1 MRAAT
6 AVQVQTLEQLMPGR
20 VNVSRRERSMYSHD
34 VGSLPGL
41 IKPFLGNTMPAGVVQ
56 PVSEEEVLRL
66 VQWASREK
74 VPLVPRGKSTSGYGG
89 VLPVQGGLVV
99 DFVRMSGIVSLK
111 AEEVTVQPGISWKR
125 LDEYLKKHGLT
136 IRLYPSSYPSSTVGG
151 WLAQGGAGFGSWKYG
166 WFSENVVSARVVLG
180 NGTVREVSGEELSMV
195 ADAEG
200 ITGVIT
206 QVTLRTMPALELE
219 VSLAAF
225 DTARHMARFIAS
237 LEEMDV
243 WSVSFVNPDMVR
255 LSNQAP
261 LRTHH
266 DHPAEERVVFPE
278 KYLVLLA
285 YGKDASADGR
295 GTVAEV
301 IAEVVKNSG
310 GQMLSPELAEHEWA
324 ERFHIMKV
332 KRLGPSVVPAE
343 AVLPLKG
350 LAEVLEELEA
360 KIRQPLALEGMGVSG
375 DEIVLLGFIPQ
386 DQRRLGYSL
395 TFPLYLTVA
404 KTAKRHGGRAYSTG
418 LYFAGEAPSVFGRE
432 RLDAL
437 TAFKADT
444 DPVGILNPGKVLRSK
459 LSGMIG
465 LAMRFESLLRPF
477 GNLSK
482 VKLEER
488 IGSRPVKGIP
498 PEVVWYAYACSSCGY
513 CVDECDQYYGRMWES
528 QSPRGKWFFIRE
540 LVEGREKLDQEAVNT
555 FMVCTTCE
563 LCNVMC
569 SEKLPIEPSWL
580 KLRELAI
587 DKGGK
592 MTIPPFEIMSASLED
607 NLNIWA
613 YYSKNRT
620 DWIPEDVKPHIR
632 EKGET
637 LYFAGCTASFVENDI
652 GQSSVRL
659 LRDAGIEFTHMGED
673 ECCCGLPMLVAGKW
687 EQFGRI
693 VEHNLTQAQK
703 RGAKRVITSCPACW
717 LSWSHFYKEWA
728 EKLGLSYDFE
738 VLHYSEALQPA
749 LASGKL
755 TFNHMN
761 KKVTWHD
768 SCHIGRAGGVY
779 EPPREL
785 IKAVPG
791 VEFRELEHNREHGHC
806 CGSVLTLI
814 SEPEVAHDIGAMK
827 LEEVKQTGADEVLA
841 LCPCCEFQLRVS
853 ADKRNMDVK
862 VTDLASFLA
871 KARGYEVK
879 EDLGHVL
886 SSWATFE
893 AMIALM
899 LPENMAGL
907 MQELFPQ
914 LVDAMPIGMGRM
926 MRFIGKLG
934 PAGGVLLGAMKPL
947 FPVLFPLLMPAMMP
961 KVLPDMLQAVGKR
974 VPMPDFMREQM
985 PDLMPRAFDN
995 LLPHLLPGVVPLISQ
1010 PLVDYLRGR
1019 AGRAPSGPA
1028 QKPTQGDG
1036 APGPGVTGTDTKER
1050 KAASP
1055 VG

>member
-1 MRAAT
+1 
-6 AVQVQTLEQLMPGR
+6 MPGR
-20 VNVSRRERSMYSHD
+20 VNFDRRERSMYSHD

-41 IKPFLGNTMPAGVVQ
+41 IKPFLGNTVPAGVVQ
-56 PVSEEEVLRL
+56 PVSEEEIARL
-66 VQWASREK
+66 VQWAALEK

-99 DFVRMSGIVSLK
+99 DFVRMSKVVSLNNG
-111 AEEVTVQPGISWKR
+111 EVTVQPGISWKK
-125 LDEYLKKHGLT
+125 LDEYLNKQGMTL
-136 IRLYPSSYPSSTVGG
+136 RLYPSSYPSSTVGG
-151 WLAQGGAGFGSWKYG
+151 WLAQGGAGFGSWQYG
-166 WFSENVVSARVVLG
+166 WFPENVVSARIVLG
-180 NGTVREVSGEELSMV
+180 SGTVKEISGQELSLI

-200 ITGVIT
+200 ISGLIT
-206 QVTLRTMPALELE
+206 EITLKVMPALELAL
-219 VSLAAF
+219 SLAAF
-225 DTARHMARFIAS
+225 ETARDLARFVGS
-237 LEEMDV
+237 LGEMDI
-243 WSVSFVNPDMVR
+243 WSLSFVNPDMVR
-255 LSNQAP
+255 LSNLAP

-266 DHPAEERVVFPE
+266 DHPAEQRVLFPE

-285 YGKDASADGR
+285 YGKDASADGK
-295 GTVAEV
+295 GIVDDV
-301 IAEVVKNSG
+301 IGEVVKSSG
-310 GQMLSPELAEHEWA
+310 GEMLSRELAEHEWA

-343 AVLPLKG
+343 AVLPLSA
-350 LAEVLEELEA
+350 LAEVLQELEA

-386 DQRRLGYSL
+386 DERHFSYSL

-418 LYFAGEAPSVFGRE
+418 LYFAGEAPSVFGKE
-432 RLDAL
+432 RLRAIK
-437 TAFKADT
+437 AFKGET
-444 DPVGILNPGKVLRSK
+444 DPAGILNPGKVLRSK

-465 LAMRFESLLRPF
+465 LAMRFEPLLRPF

-482 VKLEER
+482 VRLEER
-488 IGSRPVKGIP
+488 IGKRPIKSIP
-498 PEVVWYAYACSSCGY
+498 PEVVWYAYACSSCGF

-528 QSPRGKWFFIRE
+528 QSPRGKWFYLRE

-555 FMVCTTCE
+555 FMACTTCE

-587 DKGGK
+587 ETKKK

-613 YYSKNRT
+613 YYKKNRA
-620 DWIPEDVKPHIR
+620 DWVPEDVKPHILD
-632 EKGET
+632 KGET

-659 LRDAGIEFTHMGED
+659 LKDAGIEFTYMGED
-673 ECCCGLPMLVAGKW
+673 ESCCGLPMLVAGKW
-687 EQFGRI
+687 EQFGQI

-703 RGAKRVITSCPACW
+703 RGAKTVIASCPACW

-728 EKLGLSYDFE
+728 EKLGLKFDIN
-738 VLHYSEALQPA
+738 VLHYSEALLPA
-749 LASGKL
+749 LESGKL
-755 TFNHMN
+755 KFNKVN

-791 VEFRELEHNREHGHC
+791 VEFRELEHNRDHGHC
-806 CGSVLTLI
+806 CGSVLSLV
-814 SEPEVAHDIGAMK
+814 SEPEVAYDIGAMK
-827 LEEVKQTGADEVLA
+827 LEEVKQTGVEEVLS
-841 LCPCCEFQLRVS
+841 LCPCCQFQMRVS
-853 ADKRNMDVK
+853 SEKRNMDVK
-862 VTDLASFLA
+862 VTDLATFLA

-893 AMIALM
+893 AMIELM
-899 LPENMAGL
+899 LPENMATL
-907 MQELFPQ
+907 MEELFPQ
-914 LVDAMPIGMGRM
+914 LVDAMPLGMGGM

-934 PAGGVLLGAMKPL
+934 PVGGLLLGAMKPL
-947 FPVLFPLLMPAMMP
+947 FPTLFPMLMPAMMP
-961 KVLPDMLQAVGKR
+961 KVMPDMLEAVGKR

-995 LLPHLLPGVVPLISQ
+995 LLPHMLPKIVPLISR
-1010 PLVDYLRGR
+1010 PLIDYLRGKTP
-1019 AGRAPSGPA
+1019 AKPGSAAAAAP
-1028 QKPTQGDG
+1028 
-1036 APGPGVTGTDTKER
+1036 TGKQER
-1050 KAASP
+1050 KESAP
-1055 VG
+1055 VR

>member
-6 AVQVQTLEQLMPGR
+6 AIQVQKLEELMPER
-20 VNVSRRERSMYSHD
+20 VNFSRRERSMYSHD
-34 VGSLPGL
+34 VGTLPGL
-41 IKPFLGNTMPAGVVQ
+41 IKPFLGSTMPAGVVQ
-56 PVSEEEVLRL
+56 PVSEEEL
-66 VQWASREK
+66 VELVRWAAEEN

-89 VLPVQGGLVV
+89 VLPVHGGLVV
-99 DFVRMSGIVSLK
+99 DFVRMNRVLSLQG
-111 AEEVTVQPGISWKR
+111 EEVTVQAGISWRK
-125 LDEYLKKHGLT
+125 LDQYLDKHGLT
-136 IRLYPSSYPSSTVGG
+136 LRLYPSSYPSSTVAG
-151 WLAQGGAGFGSWKYG
+151 WLAQGGAGFGSWAYG
-166 WFSENVVSARVVLG
+166 WFAENVVSARIVQGDGV
-180 NGTVREVSGEELSMV
+180 VREVTGPELSMV

-200 ITGVIT
+200 VTGLITS
-206 QVTLRTMPALELE
+206 VTLKTMPSMQLA

-225 DTARHMARFIAS
+225 NTAREMARLITALGDMDIWS
-237 LEEMDV
+237 L
-243 WSVSFVNPDMVR
+243 SFVNPDMVR
-255 LSNQAP
+255 LANRAP

-266 DHPAEERVVFPE
+266 DEPAEPRVLFPE
-278 KYLVLLA
+278 QYLVLLA
-285 YGKDASADGR
+285 YDKSAAANGR
-295 GTVAEV
+295 GTVAEA
-301 IAEVVKNSG
+301 IAGVVGEAG
-310 GQMLSPELAEHEWA
+310 GRMLSAELAEHEWA

-343 AVLPLKG
+343 AVLPLSA
-350 LAEVLEELEA
+350 LAEVLEELES

-375 DEIVLLGFIPQ
+375 NEIVLLGFIPQ

-418 LYFAGEAPSVFGRE
+418 LYFAAEAPAVFGEE
-432 RLDAL
+432 RFAAL
-437 TAFKADT
+437 KAFKADT
-444 DPVGILNPGKVLRSK
+444 DPAGVLNPGKVLKSK
-459 LSGMIG
+459 LSGMIA
-465 LAMRFESLLRPF
+465 LAMRFEGMLRPF

-488 IGSRPVKGIP
+488 IGSRAIKGIP

-528 QSPRGKWFFIRE
+528 QSPRGKWYFIRE

-580 KLRELAI
+580 KIRELAI
-587 DKGGK
+587 EKKRK
-592 MTIPPFEIMSASLED
+592 MTIPPFEIMSASLQD

-613 YYSKNRT
+613 YYKANRA
-620 DWIPEDVKPHIR
+620 DWIPEDVKPHVR
-632 EKGET
+632 ERAET

-652 GQSSVRL
+652 GQSTVRL

-687 EQFGRI
+687 EQFGQI
-693 VEHNLTQAQK
+693 VKHNLEQAEK
-703 RGAKRVITSCPACW
+703 RGAKTVITSCPACW

-728 EKLGLSYDFE
+728 LKLGIDYDVK
-738 VLHYSEALQPA
+738 VLHYSQALKPALQ
-749 LASGKL
+749 SGKL
-755 TFNHMN
+755 TFNKVD

-779 EPPREL
+779 EPPRDL
-785 IKAVPG
+785 IRAVPG
-791 VEFRELEHNREHGHC
+791 VDFRELEHNREHGHC

-814 SEPEVAHDIGAMK
+814 SEPQVAHDIGAMK
-827 LEEVKQTGADEVLA
+827 LEEVRQTGADEVLA

-853 ADKRNMDVK
+853 AEKRNMDVK

-871 KARGYEVK
+871 KARGYEVR

-893 AMIALM
+893 AMIEM
-899 LPENMAGL
+899 MQPQNMADL
-907 MQELFPQ
+907 MRELFPQ
-914 LVDAMPIGMGRM
+914 LVDAMPLGMGGM
-926 MRFIGKLG
+926 MRLVGKLG
-934 PAGGVLLGAMKPL
+934 PVGGVLLGAIKPL

-961 KVLPDMLQAVGKR
+961 KVLPDMLEAVEKR

-985 PDLMPRAFDN
+985 PELMPRAFDN
-995 LLPHLLPGVVPLISQ
+995 LLPHMLPDVVPLIAQ

-1019 AGRAPSGPA
+1019 SPGHG
-1028 QKPTQGDG
+1028 GDG
-1036 APGPGVTGTDTKER
+1036 PVSTGKKPEER
-1050 KAASP
+1050 ERVEA
-1055 VG
+1055 G

>member
-6 AVQVQTLEQLMPGR
+6 ADQVQTLEALMPQR
-20 VNVSRRERSMYSHD
+20 VSFSRRERSMYSHD
-34 VGSLPGL
+34 VGTLPGL
-41 IKPFLGNTMPAGVVQ
+41 IKPFLGNSMPAGVVQ
-56 PVSEEEVLRL
+56 PISEEEVVRL
-66 VQWASREK
+66 VQWAAKEK

-89 VLPVQGGLVV
+89 VLPVRGGLVV
-99 DFVRMSGIVSLK
+99 DFVRMNGVVWQQGD
-111 AEEVTVQPGISWKR
+111 EVTVQPGISWKK
-125 LDEYLKKHGLT
+125 LDEYLNKHGLT
-136 IRLYPSSYPSSTVGG
+136 LRLYPSSYPSSTVGG
-151 WLAQGGAGFGSWKYG
+151 WLAQGGAGFGSWQYG
-166 WFSENVVSARVVLG
+166 WFAENVVSARVVRG
-180 NGTVREVSGEELSMV
+180 DGSVRELTGQELSLT

-200 ITGVIT
+200 TTGLIT
-206 QVTLRTMPALELE
+206 QVTLKIMPALELS

-225 DTARHMARFIAS
+225 DTAADLTAFLAS
-237 LEEMDV
+237 LEEMDL

-261 LRTHH
+261 PRTHH
-266 DHPAEERVVFPE
+266 NHPAEQRIRFPE
-278 KYLVLLA
+278 KYLVMLA
-285 YGKDASADGR
+285 YRKDAAADGR
-295 GTVAEV
+295 GTVAQV
-301 IAEVVKNSG
+301 IAGDVETAG
-310 GQMLSPELAEHEWA
+310 GQMLSTELAEHEWA

-343 AVLPLKG
+343 AVVPLSA
-350 LAEVLEELEA
+350 LTDVLEELTA

-386 DQRRLGYSL
+386 DQRKLGYSL

-418 LYFAGEAPSVFGRE
+418 LYFAAEAPSVLGRE
-432 RLDAL
+432 RLQAL
-437 TAFKADT
+437 RAYKAET
-444 DPVGILNPGKVLRSK
+444 DPAGILNPGKVLASR

-498 PEVVWYAYACSSCGY
+498 PEVVWYAYSCSSCGF
-513 CVDECDQYYGRMWES
+513 CVDECDQYYGRLWES
-528 QSPRGKWFFIRE
+528 QSPRGKWFYLRE
-540 LVEGREKLDQEAVNT
+540 LVQGREKLDQEAVNT

-580 KLRELAI
+580 KLRELVI
-587 DKGGK
+587 DKRKK
-592 MTIPPFEIMSASLED
+592 MTIPPFEIMSASLDD

-613 YYSKNRT
+613 YYKEDRT
-620 DWIPEDVKPHIR
+620 DWVPEDVKPHILDR
-632 EKGET
+632 GEI

-659 LRDAGIEFTHMGED
+659 LKDAGIEFTYMGE
-673 ECCCGLPMLVAGKW
+673 EESCCGIPMLVAGKW
-687 EQFGRI
+687 EQFGKI
-693 VEHNLTQAQK
+693 VEHNLTQAKQ
-703 RGAKRVITSCPACW
+703 RGAKTVITSCPACW

-728 EKLGLSYDFE
+728 DKLGLSYDID

-749 LASGKL
+749 LESGKL
-755 TFNHMN
+755 RFNKVN

-791 VEFRELEHNREHGHC
+791 VDFRELEHNREHGHC

-827 LEEVKQTGADEVLA
+827 LEEVRQTGADEVLA
-841 LCPCCEFQLRVS
+841 LCPCCEFQMRVS

-879 EDLGHVL
+879 EDLNHVL

-899 LPENMAGL
+899 LPENMADL
-907 MQELFPQ
+907 MEELFPQ
-914 LVDAMPIGMGRM
+914 LVKAMPMGMGSM

-934 PAGGVLLGAMKPL
+934 PVGGLLFGVMKPL

-961 KVLPDMLQAVGKR
+961 KVMPDMLEAVGRR
-974 VPMPDFMREQM
+974 VPMPEFMREQM
-985 PDLMPRAFDN
+985 PDLMPRAFGN
-995 LLPHLLPGVVPLISQ
+995 LLPHMLPNVVPLISQ
-1010 PLVDYLRGR
+1010 QLVDYLRGK
-1019 AGRAPSGPA
+1019 APSRPA
-1028 QKPTQGDG
+1028 GSASAVQSEK
-1036 APGPGVTGTDTKER
+1036 KEHR
-1050 KAASP
+1050 ESAP

>member
-6 AVQVQTLEQLMPGR
+6 AVQAQSLEELMPHR
-20 VNVSRRERSMYSHD
+20 VKFDRRERSMYGHD

-41 IKPFLGNTMPAGVVQ
+41 IKAFLGNTMPAGVVQ
-56 PVSEEEVLRL
+56 PVSEEEVTRL
-66 VQWASREK
+66 VQWAALEK

-99 DFVRMSGIVSLK
+99 DFVRMSRVVSMEK
-111 AEEVTVQPGISWKR
+111 DEVTVQPGISWKK
-125 LDEYLKKHGLT
+125 LDEYLEKHGMTL
-136 IRLYPSSYPSSTVGG
+136 RLYPSSYPSSTVGG
-151 WLAQGGAGFGSWKYG
+151 WLAQGGAGFGSWRYG
-166 WFSENVVSARVVLG
+166 WFAENVVSARVVLG
-180 NGTVREVSGEELSMV
+180 SGAVREISGQELSLI

-200 ITGVIT
+200 ISGLIT
-206 QVTLRTMPALELE
+206 EITLRVMPVLELA

-225 DTARHMARFIAS
+225 ETAQDLARFVDS
-237 LEEMDV
+237 LGEMDI
-243 WSVSFVNPDMVR
+243 WSLSFVNPDMVR
-255 LSNQAP
+255 LSNRAP

-266 DHPAEERVVFPE
+266 DHPAEHRVLFPE
-278 KYLVLLA
+278 KYLALLA
-285 YGKDASADGR
+285 YGKDASANGK
-295 GTVAEV
+295 GTVADA
-301 IAEVVKNSG
+301 IGDVVKSSG
-310 GQMLSPELAEHEWA
+310 GVMLSQELADHEWA

-343 AVLPLKG
+343 AVVPLPA
-350 LAEVLEELEA
+350 LADVLRELEA
-360 KIRQPLALEGMGVSG
+360 QIRQPLALEGMGVSG
-375 DEIVLLGFIPQ
+375 DEFVLLGFIPQ
-386 DQRRLGYSL
+386 DQRHFSYTL

-418 LYFAGEAPSVFGRE
+418 LYFAVEAPSVLGDD
-432 RLDAL
+432 RLQAL
-437 TAFKADT
+437 KAFKANT
-444 DPVGILNPGKVLRSK
+444 DPAGILNPGKILRSK
-459 LSGMIG
+459 LSGMIS

-488 IGSRPVKGIP
+488 IGNRSIKGIP
-498 PEVVWYAYACSSCGY
+498 PEVVWYAYSCSSCGF

-528 QSPRGKWFFIRE
+528 QSPRGKWFYLRE
-540 LVEGREKLDQEAVNT
+540 LAEGREKLDQEAVNT

-563 LCNVMC
+563 LCNLMC

-587 DKGGK
+587 EKKKK

-613 YYSKNRT
+613 YYKKNRA
-620 DWIPEDVKPHIR
+620 DWVPEDVKPHIQ

-659 LRDAGIEFTHMGED
+659 LKDAGVEFTYMGED
-673 ECCCGLPMLVAGKW
+673 ESCCGIPMLVAGKW
-687 EQFGRI
+687 KQFGQI

-703 RGAKRVITSCPACW
+703 RGAKTVITSCPACW
-717 LSWSHFYKEWA
+717 LSWSYFYKEWA
-728 EKLGLSYDFE
+728 GKLGLKFNID

-749 LASGKL
+749 LESGNLK
-755 TFNHMN
+755 FNKVN

-785 IKAVPG
+785 IRAVPG

-827 LEEVKQTGADEVLA
+827 LEEVRQTGAEEVLA
-841 LCPCCEFQLRVS
+841 LCPCCEFQMRVS
-853 ADKRNMDVK
+853 SEKRKMDVK
-862 VTDLASFLA
+862 VTDLATFLA

-886 SSWATFE
+886 ASWATFE
-893 AMIALM
+893 AMIELM
-899 LPENMAGL
+899 LPKNMAAL
-907 MQELFPQ
+907 MEELFDQ
-914 LVDAMPIGMGRM
+914 LVDAMPVGMGGM

-934 PAGGVLLGAMKPL
+934 PVGGLLLGAMKPL
-947 FPVLFPLLMPAMMP
+947 FPALFPMLMPAMMP
-961 KVLPDMLQAVGKR
+961 KVMPDMLEAVGRR
-974 VPMPDFMREQM
+974 VPMPEFMREQM
-985 PDLMPRAFDN
+985 PDLMPRAFGN
-995 LLPHLLPGVVPLISQ
+995 LLPHMLPNVVPLISQ
-1010 PLVDYLRGR
+1010 PLIDYLRGR
-1019 AGRAPSGPA
+1019 TPAKPGR
-1028 QKPTQGDG
+1028 
-1036 APGPGVTGTDTKER
+1036 GVAAAEQER
-1050 KAASP
+1050 REPVP

>member
-6 AVQVQTLEQLMPGR
+6 AVQAQSLEELMPGR
-20 VNVSRRERSMYSHD
+20 VNFDRRERSMYSHD

-41 IKPFLGNTMPAGVVQ
+41 IKPFLGNTLPAGVVQ
-56 PVSEEEVLRL
+56 PVSEEEIARL
-66 VQWASREK
+66 VQWASLEK

-99 DFVRMSGIVSLK
+99 DFVRMSKVVSLK
-111 AEEVTVQPGISWKR
+111 NDEVTVQPGISWKK
-125 LDEYLKKHGLT
+125 LDEYLGKHGMTL
-136 IRLYPSSYPSSTVGG
+136 RLYPSSYLSSTVGG
-151 WLAQGGAGFGSWKYG
+151 WLAQGGAGFGSWQYG
-166 WFSENVVSARVVLG
+166 WFPENVESARIVLG
-180 NGTVREVSGEELSMV
+180 NGTVKEISGQELSLI

-200 ITGVIT
+200 ISGLIT
-206 QVTLRTMPALELE
+206 EITLKVMPALEAAL
-219 VSLAAF
+219 SLAAF
-225 DTARHMARFIAS
+225 ETARDLARFFGS
-237 LEEMDV
+237 LGEMDI
-243 WSVSFVNPDMVR
+243 WSLSFVNPDMVR
-255 LSNQAP
+255 LSNRAP

-266 DHPAEERVVFPE
+266 DHPAEQLVLFPE

-285 YGKDASADGR
+285 YGKDASANGK
-295 GTVAEV
+295 GIVADV
-301 IAEVVKNSG
+301 IGEVVKSSG
-310 GQMLSPELAEHEWA
+310 GEMLSQELAEHEWA

-343 AVLPLKG
+343 AVLPLSA

-386 DQRRLGYSL
+386 DERHFGYSL

-418 LYFAGEAPSVFGRE
+418 LYFAGEAPAVFGKE
-432 RLDAL
+432 RLQAIK
-437 TAFKADT
+437 AFKAGT
-444 DPVGILNPGKVLRSK
+444 DPAGILNPGKVIRSK
-459 LSGMIG
+459 LSGMIS
-465 LAMRFESLLRPF
+465 LAMRFEPLLRPF

-482 VKLEER
+482 VRLEER
-488 IGSRPVKGIP
+488 IGKRPIKGIP
-498 PEVVWYAYACSSCGY
+498 PEVVWYAYACSSCGF

-528 QSPRGKWFFIRE
+528 QSPRGKWFYLRE

-555 FMVCTTCE
+555 FMACTTCE
-563 LCNVMC
+563 MCNVMC

-587 DKGGK
+587 DKKKK

-613 YYSKNRT
+613 YYKKNRA
-620 DWIPEDVKPHIR
+620 DWVPDDVKPHIQER
-632 EKGET
+632 GET

-652 GQSSVRL
+652 GQSAVRL
-659 LRDAGIEFTHMGED
+659 LKDAGIEFTYMGED
-673 ECCCGLPMLVAGKW
+673 ESCCGLPMLVAGKW

-703 RGAKRVITSCPACW
+703 RGAKTVIASCPACW

-728 EKLGLSYDFE
+728 EKLGLNYDIN

-749 LASGKL
+749 LKSGKL
-755 TFNHMN
+755 KFNKVN

-768 SCHIGRAGGVY
+768 SCHIGRAGGIY

-791 VEFRELEHNREHGHC
+791 VEFRELEHNRENGHC
-806 CGSVLTLI
+806 CGSVLSLI
-814 SEPEVAHDIGAMK
+814 SEPEVAYDIGAMK
-827 LEEVKQTGADEVLA
+827 LEEVKQTGAEEVLS
-841 LCPCCEFQLRVS
+841 LCPCCQFQMRVS
-853 ADKRNMDVK
+853 SEKRKMDVK

-879 EDLGHVL
+879 EDLAHVL

-893 AMIALM
+893 AMIELM
-899 LPENMAGL
+899 LPENMAAL
-907 MQELFPQ
+907 MEELFPQ
-914 LVDAMPIGMGRM
+914 LVDAMPLGMGGM
-926 MRFIGKLG
+926 MRFIGRLG
-934 PAGGVLLGAMKPL
+934 PVGGLLLGAMKPL
-947 FPVLFPLLMPAMMP
+947 FPTLFPMLMPAMMP
-961 KVLPDMLQAVGKR
+961 KVMPDMLGAVGKR
-974 VPMPDFMREQM
+974 VPMPEFMREQM

-995 LLPHLLPGVVPLISQ
+995 LLPHMLPNIVPLISQ
-1010 PLVDYLRGR
+1010 PLIDYLRGKTPAMSD
-1019 AGRAPSGPA
+1019 AGVAA
-1028 QKPTQGDG
+1028 E
-1036 APGPGVTGTDTKER
+1036 KER
-1050 KAASP
+1050 KEAAL

>member
-1 MRAAT
+1 
-6 AVQVQTLEQLMPGR
+6 
-20 VNVSRRERSMYSHD
+20 MYSHD

-56 PVSEEEVLRL
+56 PVSEQEVARL
-66 VQWASREK
+66 VQWAALEK
-74 VPLVPRGKSTSGYGG
+74 APLVPRGKSTSGYGG

-99 DFVRMSGIVSLK
+99 DFVRMNKVVSLK
-111 AEEVTVQPGISWKR
+111 KDEVTVQPGISWKK
-125 LDEYLKKHGLT
+125 LDEYLKKHAMTLC
-136 IRLYPSSYPSSTVGG
+136 LYPSSYLSSTVGG
-151 WLAQGGAGFGSWKYG
+151 WLAQGGVGFGSWRYG
-166 WFSENVVSARVVLG
+166 WFAENVVSARIVLG
-180 NGTVREVSGEELSMV
+180 SGAVKEISGQELSLI

-200 ITGVIT
+200 ISGLIT
-206 QVTLRTMPALELE
+206 EITLRVMPSLELA

-225 DTARHMARFIAS
+225 ETAQDLARFVGS
-237 LEEMDV
+237 LGEMDI
-243 WSVSFVNPDMVR
+243 WSLSFVNPDMVR
-255 LSNQAP
+255 LSNRAP

-266 DHPAEERVVFPE
+266 DHPAEKRVIFPE
-278 KYLVLLA
+278 KFLVLMA
-285 YGKDASADGR
+285 YGRDASADGS
-295 GTVAEV
+295 GIVADV
-301 IAEVVKNSG
+301 IGEVVRSSG
-310 GQMLSPELAEHEWA
+310 GEMLSQELAEHEWA

-343 AVLPLKG
+343 AVVPLST
-350 LAEVLEELEA
+350 LADVLQELEA
-360 KIRQPLALEGMGVSG
+360 KISQPLALEGMGVSG
-375 DEIVLLGFIPQ
+375 NEIVLLGFIPQ
-386 DQRRLGYSL
+386 DQRKLGYSL

-404 KTAKRHGGRAYSTG
+404 NTAKRYGGRAYSTG
-418 LYFAGEAPSVFGRE
+418 LYFAGEAPSVLGKD
-432 RLDAL
+432 RLQAIK
-437 TAFKADT
+437 AFKADT
-444 DPVGILNPGKVLRSK
+444 DPAGILNPGKVLRSK
-459 LSGMIG
+459 LSGMIS
-465 LAMRFESLLRPF
+465 LAMRFEPLLRPF

-482 VKLEER
+482 AKLEER
-488 IGSRPVKGIP
+488 IASRPIKGIP
-498 PEVVWYAYACSSCGY
+498 PEIVWYAYACSSCGF

-528 QSPRGKWFFIRE
+528 QSPRGKWFYLRE

-587 DKGGK
+587 EKRKK

-613 YYSKNRT
+613 HYKKNRA
-620 DWIPEDVKPHIR
+620 DWIPEDVRPHIQ

-659 LRDAGIEFTHMGED
+659 LKDAGIEFTYMGED
-673 ECCCGLPMLVAGKW
+673 ESCCGVPMLVAGKW
-687 EQFGRI
+687 EQFGQI

-703 RGAKRVITSCPACW
+703 RGAKTVITSCPACW

-728 EKLGLSYDFE
+728 EKLGLKFDID
-738 VLHYSEALQPA
+738 VLHYSEALRPA
-749 LASGKL
+749 LESGELK
-755 TFNHMN
+755 FNQMN

-791 VEFRELEHNREHGHC
+791 VELRELEHNREHGHC

-827 LEEVKQTGADEVLA
+827 LEEVKQTGAEEVLA
-841 LCPCCEFQLRVS
+841 LCPCCEFQMRVS
-853 ADKRNMDVK
+853 ADKREMDVK
-862 VTDLASFLA
+862 VTDLATFLA

-893 AMIALM
+893 AMIELM
-899 LPENMAGL
+899 LPENMAAL
-907 MQELFPQ
+907 MEELFPQ
-914 LVDAMPIGMGRM
+914 LVDAMPVGMGGM

-934 PAGGVLLGAMKPL
+934 PVGGMLLGAMKPL
-947 FPVLFPLLMPAMMP
+947 FPMLFPMLMPAMMP
-961 KVLPDMLQAVGKR
+961 KVMPDMLAAVGKR

-995 LLPHLLPGVVPLISQ
+995 LLPHMLPNVVPLISQ
-1010 PLVDYLRGR
+1010 PLIDYLRGR
-1019 AGRAPSGPA
+1019 TPMKPGR
-1028 QKPTQGDG
+1028 G
-1036 APGPGVTGTDTKER
+1036 APAAKQER
-1050 KAASP
+1050 QESAP
-1055 VG
+1055 LDLY